1 MTTPGDRLREM
12 VERMILARPGD
23 ELARVMGGEGDLWIV
38 AARDVDWSNRTRP
51 EVQAKFVQGFDRGD
65 LWTRMAASN
74 PDTIEVTG
82 YPVDDG
88 SHALVFDYEVGSRP
102 VHENPRVGLS
112 GTPRG
117 VVLYVT
123 D

>member
-1 MTTPGDRLREM
+1 
-12 VERMILARPGD
+12 MIVARPGD
-23 ELARVMGGEGDLWIV
+23 ELARVLGGEGDLWIV
-38 AARDVDWSNRTRP
+38 AAKDVDWTDPKRP
-51 EVQAKFVQGFDRGD
+51 YVESRFVQGFHRGD

-74 PDTIEVTG
+74 PDSIELTG

-88 SHALVFDYEVGSRP
+88 SHVLVFDYEVGSRP

-112 GTPRG
+112 ATPHG
-117 VVLYVT
+117 VTLYVT

>member
-23 ELARVMGGEGDLWIV
+23 ELARVLSGEGDLWII
-38 AARDVDWSNRTRP
+38 AAREIDWSDRRAP
-51 EVQAKFVQGFDRGD
+51 QVEARYVQGFYRGD

-74 PDTIEVTG
+74 PDNIEVTG

-88 SHALVFDYEVGSRP
+88 SHALVFDYKVGSRP
-102 VHENPRVGLS
+102 VHESPRLGLS
-112 GTPRG
+112 WTPHG
-117 VVLYVT
+117 VVLHVT
-123 D
+123 E

>member
-1 MTTPGDRLREM
+1 M
-12 VERMILARPGD
+12 VERMILARPGG

-38 AARDVDWSNRTRP
+38 AARDVDWSNETRP
-51 EVQAKFVQGFDRGD
+51 EVRAKFVQGFGRGD

-74 PDTIEVTG
+74 PDSIEVTG

-88 SHALVFDYEVGSRP
+88 SHALVFDYVVGSRP
-102 VHENPRVGLS
+102 VHETPRVGLS
-112 GTPRG
+112 ATPRG
-117 VVLYVT
+117 VVLHVT